1 LTNIAPDLPPKLLL
15 YILKAK
21 NYGVEF
27 QPIIAVETLKVF
39 AYEALSRFY
48 DEANNPIPPDHVYKA
63 LHHNP
68 LSLFQVELAQKKLQL
83 KHAPKNFKLFVN
95 LDQDSYFAYGDDV
108 ADHSATTTELNPF
121 IRLFLEHGD
130 NEIVVELIENS
141 EINDAKMSL
150 NMIKLMAS
158 YNIRTALDDICN
170 EQSMLSTAVLEQVD
184 FIKFDRFVVLNKHN
198 SSFLLLIKALISYAE
213 EAGKKT
219 ILEGVETEEDLAF
232 AKALNIDYVQGF
244 LFKPQFVTALNTD
257 R

>member
-1 LTNIAPDLPPKLLL
+1 
-15 YILKAK
+15 
-21 NYGVEF
+21 
-27 QPIIAVETLKVF
+27 
-39 AYEALSRFY
+39 
-48 DEANNPIPPDHVYKA
+48 
-63 LHHNP
+63 
-68 LSLFQVELAQKKLQL
+68 
-83 KHAPKNFKLFVN
+83 
-95 LDQDSYFAYGDDV
+95 
-108 ADHSATTTELNPF
+108 PF

-130 NEIVVELIENS
+130 NEIIVELIENS

-219 ILEGVETEEDLAF
+219 ILEGVETDEDLAF

-244 LFKPQFVTALNTD
+244 LFKQQFVSAPSFGL
-257 R
+257 

>member
-1 LTNIAPDLPPKLLL
+1 VPALPPKLLL
-15 YILKAK
+15 YILKTN
-21 NYGVEF
+21 NYGVEY
-27 QPIIAVETLKVF
+27 QPIIAVETLDVF

-48 DEANNPIPPDHVYKA
+48 DEENNPIPPDHVYKA
-63 LHHNP
+63 LHDNP

-83 KHAPKNFKLFVN
+83 EHAPKNFKLFVN

-108 ADHSATTTELNPF
+108 AEHTVTATELNPF
-121 IRLFLEHGD
+121 IRLFLEHAD

-184 FIKFDRFVVLNKHN
+184 FIKFDRFVVLNKHD
-198 SSFLLLIKALISYAE
+198 SRFLLLIKALISYAE

-219 ILEGVETEEDLAF
+219 ILEGVETNDDLAF

-244 LFKPQFVTALNTD
+244 LFKPQFVTALNID